1 MKAIVLLTLKKHRDG
16 VWITRLVE
24 CLKQLSSTKYNNGVV
39 FEVRAIETWMEGG
52 LVVSKCCFDN
62 IAGIINRVSDAASP
76 ALFKATVAILTIAQ
90 SLGVPIVNGPQS
102 YSVCG
107 NKWCHHML
115 FTQAGL
121 KSPATLSFWNDSSDK
136 STVESIE
143 MQIKSMNL
151 REGNSILVKPNAGGF
166 GAGIKQTTLP
176 LQDHDISAFE
186 DSITLLQKFEQPLNN
201 KLYRVWFLRG
211 KVQCAVERYPR

>member
-1 MKAIVLLTLKKHRDG
+1 
-16 VWITRLVE
+16 
-24 CLKQLSSTKYNNGVV
+24 
-39 FEVRAIETWMEGG
+39 
-52 LVVSKCCFDN
+52 
-62 IAGIINRVSDAASP
+62 
-76 ALFKATVAILTIAQ
+76 
-90 SLGVPIVNGPQS
+90 
-102 YSVCG
+102 
-107 NKWCHHML
+107 ML

-143 MQIKSMNL
+143 IKIKSMNL
-151 REGNSILVKPNAGGF
+151 RKGNCILAKPNAGGF

-211 KVQCAVERYPR
+211 KVQCAVERDIQDETSQFRSACSGSCSLQRPPKVWNLPFDVRQELERELLPLLPDAHCGSVEFLYSLNSERLYFDLNLLSTLPINVLNEGDIWKEGYDPWKELAEACLQILYRQK

>member
-90 SLGVPIVNGPQS
+90 SLGVPIVNGPQPS
-102 YSVCG
+102 II
-107 NKWCHHML
+107 
-115 FTQAGL
+115 
-121 KSPATLSFWNDSSDK
+121 LSMRK
-136 STVESIE
+136 
-143 MQIKSMNL
+143 
-151 REGNSILVKPNAGGF
+151 
-166 GAGIKQTTLP
+166 
-176 LQDHDISAFE
+176 
-186 DSITLLQKFEQPLNN
+186 
-201 KLYRVWFLRG
+201 
-211 KVQCAVERYPR
+211 